1 MYICTGTYICIH
13 KASYISVEQP
23 YSVQYGICGR
33 GDCMHVGGV
42 ECMCVGGW
50 NKTVCVCER
59 GGIRLCV
66 CVGGVESDC
75 AWEQGLN

>member
-1 MYICTGTYICIH
+1 MY
-13 KASYISVEQP
+13 SMEFVEG
-23 YSVQYGICGR
+23 VTA
-33 GDCMHVGGV
+33 CMWEGWNV
-42 ECMCVGGW
+42 CVGGW
-50 NKTVCVCER
+50 NKTVCVCGR